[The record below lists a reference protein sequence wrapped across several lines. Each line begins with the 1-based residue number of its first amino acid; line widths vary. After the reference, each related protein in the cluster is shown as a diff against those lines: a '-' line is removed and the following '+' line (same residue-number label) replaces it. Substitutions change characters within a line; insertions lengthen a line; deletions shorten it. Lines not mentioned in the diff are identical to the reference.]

1 MNVWHRSCQMTEPMD
16 AIRRDAPL
24 RTRDVVE
31 MTVTADL
38 ADPAYQAYLLLRNAF
53 TIALILAG
61 ADKFWNA
68 MIDWVQYLAPAV
80 PRTFGI
86 PPEIFLRGV
95 GIIELACVA
104 LYVIPRTSILGA
116 ILLTG
121 YLGGAISTHL
131 RIGSPFFSHTFFPVY
146 VAALIWGGLYL
157 RDNRV
162 RALAS
167 FRR

>member
-1 MNVWHRSCQMTEPMD
+1 MTEPMD

-24 RTRDVVE
+24 RTRDVLE

-53 TIALILAG
+53 TVALILAG

-68 MIDWVQYLAPAV
+68 MIDWVQYLAPAI

-95 GIIELACVA
+95 GVIEIALGVWLAFVPWRAAYWLTGWLALIIVNLLLVGTHYDVA
-104 LYVIPRTSILGA
+104 LRDFALLLGA
-116 ILLTG
+116 L
-121 YLGGAISTHL
+121 
-131 RIGSPFFSHTFFPVY
+131 
-146 VAALIWGGLYL
+146 
-157 RDNRV
+157 
-162 RALAS
+162 ALARLAS
-167 FRR
+167 GVHRWHEQHA